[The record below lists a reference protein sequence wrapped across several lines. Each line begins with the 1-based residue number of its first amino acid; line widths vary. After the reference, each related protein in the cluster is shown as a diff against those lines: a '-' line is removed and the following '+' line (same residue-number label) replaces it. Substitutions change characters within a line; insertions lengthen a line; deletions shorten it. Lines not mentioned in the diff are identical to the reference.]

1 MASSLASLARRAPR
15 SVQLAHAAKL
25 GTRELCMSPVSNDT
39 SQRLS
44 LKDRPSR
51 LHTTVTWNKTW
62 SCPHPLRSRER
73 GPSDHPHCIRRR
85 GRVVSFP
92 LLPLPLPRCTSPLS
106 KGHPPLS
113 SQLKLHHGNRF
124 VHSAYLAPLR
134 GQTLECAL
142 VTVSS
147 ELRASI
153 QLTKAHLHTPR
164 VGPASTPHSC
174 QKFRHCSHYTDLF
187 HEKLA
192 ENTVL

>member
-1 MASSLASLARRAPR
+1 
-15 SVQLAHAAKL
+15 
-25 GTRELCMSPVSNDT
+25 MSPVSNDT

-73 GPSDHPHCIRRR
+73 GPSDHPHYIRRR

-124 VHSAYLAPLR
+124 VHSAYPAPLR

-142 VTVSS
+142 VTVS
-147 ELRASI
+147 LRAPG
-153 QLTKAHLHTPR
+153 QH
-164 VGPASTPHSC
+164 PANQSTPPHATCGSC
-174 QKFRHCSHYTDLF
+174 QHPTLVSEDIAPTILIFSMRNLQKTRSS
-187 HEKLA
+187 KI
-192 ENTVL
+192 VWV